1 MRGLKIVGVAVLAL
15 VAVGTVSLLAV
26 LLFVNPNA
34 YRGDI
39 ERLAAQKTGRS
50 LQIGGRIDLKFFP
63 WLALAVSD
71 VKLGNPQGFGPEPF
85 LTVQRASVGVKLL
98 PILRKRFEVSRVAVD
113 GLTITLVS
121 RSPTNNNWK
130 DLVDAKAHGR
140 PADDRPAG
148 GGAQAIIAGV
158 DVRNATLIYRDDFQK
173 SVTALS
179 KLQAQIGGLGGTGP
193 VPVAVE
199 FDYSS
204 GDAGKAAASHIAV
217 AADVEMP
224 AGSRQL
230 RLSRLDVAVAGIHV
244 QGTAAVDD
252 LGKMAVSFDLASD
265 AIDLDHL
272 MASSA
277 SGADA
282 TARPSRAPAVAPL
295 SKKPPTQLPVEALRK
310 LDAHGTLRIRSVTVE
325 RMLFTGVTLPVAAQ
339 GGRVRL
345 GPIQAGLFGGRY
357 DGDIRLD
364 VRGAEAQVSLDDHIT
379 DVDNSA
385 LLNALS
391 GSRRIVGR
399 ADANL
404 AVTGMGNTDAAI
416 FHSLNGKLD
425 VTVRNGALDG
435 IDLWYELSRAQALLK
450 RETVPVRTGSERT
463 AFNVLRATGVLDK
476 GVMHNDDLRVETD
489 YLKVRGRGTLDL
501 DTQAIDYHVIVEID
515 KLPPTGAGARLADL
529 KAAEI
534 PVSMTGSLKSPQV
547 RPDLEALAESRVR
560 QEVNKRLQGKQE
572 ELKKKLGD
580 KLRDLFGH

>member
-1 MRGLKIVGVAVLAL
+1 MRGLKIVGIAVLAL
-15 VAVGTVSLLAV
+15 VALGTVSLLAV
-26 LLFVNPNA
+26 LILVNPNA

-39 ERLAAQKTGRS
+39 ERLAAQKTGRT

-63 WLALAVSD
+63 WLALAVTD
-71 VKLGNPQGFGPEPF
+71 VKLGNPRGFGPEPF

-98 PILRKRFEVSRVAVD
+98 PILRKRLEVSRVAVE

-121 RSPTNNNWK
+121 RGPTNNNWK
-130 DLVDAKAHGR
+130 DLVDAKAQER

-148 GGAQAIIAGV
+148 SAVQATIAGV

-173 SVTALS
+173 SVTALA
-179 KLQAQIGGLGGTGP
+179 KLQAQIGSLGGTGP

-204 GDAGKAAASHIAV
+204 SDAGKAAASHVAV
-217 AADVEMP
+217 VADVEMP
-224 AGSRQL
+224 AGSRQV
-230 RLSRLDVAVAGIHV
+230 RLSKLDVAVVDIHV
-244 QGTAAVDD
+244 RGSAAVDD
-252 LGKMAVSFDLASD
+252 LDKMAVSFDLASD
-265 AIDLDHL
+265 AIDLDRL
-272 MASSA
+272 MASTD
-277 SGADA
+277 SGAAA
-282 TARPSRAPAVAPL
+282 TARPSQAPATAPL
-295 SKKPPTQLPVEALRK
+295 AKKPPIQLPVEALRK
-310 LDAHGTLRIRSVTVE
+310 LDAHGTLRMRSVTVE
-325 RMLFTGVTLPVAAQ
+325 RMLFTGVTLPLAAE
-339 GGRVRL
+339 GGRVHL
-345 GPIQAGLFGGRY
+345 GPVQAGLFGGRY
-357 DGDIRLD
+357 DGDILLD
-364 VRGAEAQVSLDDHIT
+364 VRAAEAQVSLKDHIK
-379 DVDNSA
+379 DVDNGA
-385 LLNALS
+385 LLNALA

-404 AVTGMGNTDAAI
+404 AVTGVGNTDAAL

-463 AFNVLRATGVLDK
+463 PFNALRATGTIDN
-476 GVMHNDDLRVETD
+476 GVMHNDDLRLETD

-501 DTQAIDYHVIVEID
+501 DTQAIDYHVIVEVD
-515 KLPPTGAGARLADL
+515 KLPPTGAGAGLADL

-534 PVSMTGSLKSPQV
+534 PVSLTGSLKSPQV
-547 RPDLEALAESRVR
+547 RPDLQALAESKVR

-580 KLRDLFGH
+580 KLLDLFGH